1 MRAREFSA
9 YLDLDRISADL
20 LRQLQDVFDRE
31 LKRPLDLVAL
41 GLQYGH
47 AAADLEVEQ
56 AKAEL
61 AKTRAETERLQAA
74 ATKDCATVS
83 SAKASLP

>member
-1 MRAREFSA
+1 MRAHEILGYIDF
-9 YLDLDRISADL
+9 DRISSDL

-31 LKRPLDLVAL
+31 LKRPVDLVAL

-61 AKTRAETERLQAA
+61 AKTQAETERLQAA
-74 ATKDCATVS
+74 AAKERATVT